1 MIKYATLTAPAL
13 MAQLQGQTVIDSMR
27 NAYKL
32 ALTSSLLL
40 ATPLVFACEYPEQV
54 TIPNGNTATEQ
65 EMLEGQNGVKQ
76 YVADMEAYLDCIV
89 AEEKAARAAIE
100 DLEPEEEQQRED
112 LLTKKYNAAVEEME
126 TVAARFNTQVQAFKN
141 RDE

>member
-1 MIKYATLTAPAL
+1 MTT
-13 MAQLQGQTVIDSMR
+13 S
-27 NAYKL
+27 YKL
-32 ALTSSLLL
+32 AFASSLLL
-40 ATPLVFACEYPEQV
+40 ATSFAFACDYPEQV
-54 TIPNGNTATEQ
+54 SIPNGNTATEQ

-89 AEEKAARAAIE
+89 AEEKSARAEIE
-100 DLEPEEEQQRED
+100 DLEPEEEQQRDD

-126 TVAARFNTQVQAFKN
+126 TVAARFNAQVQAFKN